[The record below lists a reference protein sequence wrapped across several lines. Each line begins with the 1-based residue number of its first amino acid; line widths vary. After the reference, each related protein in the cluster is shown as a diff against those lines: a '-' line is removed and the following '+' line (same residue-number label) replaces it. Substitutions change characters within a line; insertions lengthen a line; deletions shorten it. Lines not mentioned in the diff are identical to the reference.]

1 MATNKSFTKET
12 GGLEIAEVFSSQIT
26 GKTIL
31 ITGVSP
37 GGIGEATAR
46 AFAHGGASIIIAT
59 GRSKARVEDLTKE
72 ISAKHPSTKFHNV
85 VLDLASLKD
94 VRRAANEI
102 LNDKSIEKI
111 DILVNNAGSQFGNAE
126 RELTVDGIETHL
138 AANYLGHFLLT
149 KLLLPRLLAAAK
161 VDAPGATRII
171 PVGSEAAR
179 FSPFRF
185 SNWNFDHDKE
195 PPADEIPNWDIL
207 TNLLGVS
214 KTTSFEPYV
223 AYGQSKTAASLLAVH
238 LNTLFAKE
246 GIFAFSLHPG
256 RVRSTAAI
264 RTMAPMPEDQKAAFD
279 KLLSK
284 NIDQGSSTILV
295 AATDPG
301 LNPEKGVWLEDNQLA
316 EPIEWAV
323 DKKKAERL
331 WQLSEEIIAE
341 KLGN

>member
-1 MATNKSFTKET
+1 MATNISFTNET
-12 GGLEIAEVFSSQIT
+12 GGLEIADAYSSQIT

-59 GRSKARVEDLTKE
+59 GRSKARVDGLTKE
-72 ISAKHPSTKFHNV
+72 ISAKYPSTKFLNV

-111 DILVNNAGSQFGNAE
+111 DILVNNAGSQFGNIE

-161 VDAPGATRII
+161 VNPPGATRII
-171 PVGSEAAR
+171 PVSSEAAK

-195 PPADEIPNWDIL
+195 LPADERPNWNIL
-207 TNLLGVS
+207 TNMLNVPE
-214 KTTSFEPYV
+214 TTNFNPFV
-223 AYGQSKTAASLLAVH
+223 AYGQTKTAASLLAVH

-256 RVRSTAAI
+256 RVMSTAAI
-264 RTMAPMPEDQKAAFD
+264 RVMATIPEDEKAFYD
-279 KLLSK
+279 KFFSK
-284 NIDQGSSTILV
+284 SIDQGSSTILM
-295 AATDPG
+295 AATDPA

-316 EPIEWAV
+316 EPVEWAV

-331 WQLSEEIIAE
+331 WKLSEEILAE